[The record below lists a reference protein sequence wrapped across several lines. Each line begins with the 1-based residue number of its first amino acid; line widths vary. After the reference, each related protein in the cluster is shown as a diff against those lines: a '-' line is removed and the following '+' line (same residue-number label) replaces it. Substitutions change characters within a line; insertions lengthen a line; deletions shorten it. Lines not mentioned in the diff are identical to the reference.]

1 MIRIIFDDGSA
12 VNCVHIA
19 KMYIEEFEMEK
30 VTIVGNIKERN
41 ILDVQIHDEFTEE
54 KE

>member
-1 MIRIIFDDGSA
+1 MIRIVFDDGSA
-12 VNCVHIA
+12 VDCIHIA

-30 VTIVGNIKERN
+30 VTIVGNIKE
-41 ILDVQIHDEFTEE
+41 LEEHDVQIHKTVTEE